1 MIKKI
6 ILIYFLF
13 SLTIGNLYS
22 QYDNNYSATFNGFNS
37 YVAVPNSSGLS
48 PTGGI
53 TLEAWVNPSQLGPG
67 TMGVIGKNYQTS
79 YFIGIQV
86 SGRIVFYPKGGASFR
101 SRVTGVIPV
110 NQWTHIAG
118 TYNGTS
124 TAIYINGILDTIT
137 YANTGPVTTNSD
149 SLFIGADRVGTTTS
163 LFFRGKLDNVR
174 IWGDAKGL
182 SQINRNMFTPLE
194 IIYPTGEY
202 TNLRAS
208 FQLNSNGLN
217 YGGSE
222 LNIGHARNISFTDLS
237 NESVNY
243 LDYNNSLVLNG
254 TTDYFTVS
262 NHAGFNATNA
272 VTLEAWI
279 RRDTTGA
286 QPNDQYIVNKSG
298 GTNRFGYALWMH
310 SSSGILKFKINS
322 VNGPSGII
330 SLGTILT
337 AQWTHVA
344 ATYNSATGIARLFI
358 NGKYSNGGF
367 LSGSPLIQN
376 DPDNLYIGGIGAS
389 DLSVNKFKGQID
401 AVRIWKTE
409 RTLNQIN
416 DNMYNN
422 LSDINMVSFDFD
434 EKSNAVHNGIT
445 TSYNLNV
452 FAGSAHIS
460 SSHLNNNIELTSPVL
475 SNELGN
481 FNSTQYTVSTKSSFI
496 PDDNISGI
504 SDSVYIP
511 ENGSVTDIKL
521 FTLISHKYTSDLEI
535 TLTSPSGNAIMLIG
549 SKGSYGNDIM
559 TLFSDQA
566 TGYGS
571 VGVSV
576 NDAGITPPFSPSI
589 RPAGAFSFFD
599 GENKHG
605 WWKLNCTDRSAGN
618 IGYVHGWGIKISSVP
633 LNKLLVLNT
642 LIQGFYDMNSNE
654 IVQDY
659 MKVNLREVN
668 SPYSIID
675 SSVTI
680 FNQNGVGKF
689 SFSDITNATE
699 FYIQTDHRNSINTWS
714 SGSYIFS
721 TDTLFYNFT
730 LAAGQAFGSNQ
741 ILADNSP
748 VRYAIYNGD
757 VNKDEIIDITD
768 ISLVDND
775 AANFVTGYKQTDLTG
790 DQFIDL
796 NDLTIADNNAFNFI
810 SVIKP

>member
-1 MIKKI
+1 LLKKI
-6 ILIYFLF
+6 ILFYFLCLLPF
-13 SLTIGNLYS
+13 GKIFS

-37 YVAVPNSSGLS
+37 YVAVPNSLGLS

-67 TMGVIGKNYQTS
+67 TMSVIGKNYQTS
-79 YFIGIQV
+79 YFIGLQV
-86 SGRIVFYPKGGASFR
+86 SGRVVFYPKGGASLR
-101 SRVTGVIPV
+101 SKVTGVIPV

-124 TAIYINGILDTIT
+124 TAIYINGVLDTIT
-137 YANTGPVTTNSD
+137 YVNTGPVTTNSD
-149 SLFIGADRVGTTTS
+149 SLFIGADRVGAATS

-182 SQINRNMFTPLE
+182 SQINHNMFTPLE
-194 IIYPTGEY
+194 ITFPTGEY
-202 TNLRAS
+202 INLRAS

-222 LNIGHARNISFTDLS
+222 LNIGHTRNISFADIS
-237 NESVNY
+237 SESVNY

-279 RRDTTGA
+279 RRDTTGT

-298 GTNRFGYALWMH
+298 GTNRFGYALWLN
-310 SSSGILKFKINS
+310 SSTGILKFKINS
-322 VNGPSGII
+322 VAGPSGIV
-330 SLGTILT
+330 SLGAIQT

-344 ATYNSATGIARLFI
+344 ATYNSATGIARLYI
-358 NGKYSNGGF
+358 NGKYSNGVF
-367 LSGSPLIQN
+367 FSGSPLIQN
-376 DPDNLYIGGIGAS
+376 DPDNLFIGGIGAT
-389 DLSVNKFKGQID
+389 DLAAYKFKGQID
-401 AVRIWKTE
+401 GVRIWKTE
-409 RTLNQIN
+409 RSLNQIN

-434 EKSNAVHNGIT
+434 EKSSAVHNGNT
-445 TSYNLNV
+445 TSYNSTV

-460 SSHLNNNIELTSPVL
+460 SSHLNNNNELTSPVL

-481 FNSTQYTVSTKSSFI
+481 FNSSQYTVSTKRTYI
-496 PDDNISGI
+496 PDGYVSGI
-504 SDSVYIP
+504 WDSVYIP
-511 ENGSVTDIKL
+511 ANGSITDIKL
-521 FTLISHKYTSDLEI
+521 FTLISHKYTSDLDI

-559 TLFSDQA
+559 TLFSDGA
-566 TGYGS
+566 GNYGS
-571 VGVSV
+571 GGVGV
-576 NDAGITPPFSPSI
+576 NDPGITPPFSPSI
-589 RPAGAFSFFD
+589 RPAGAFSIFD
-599 GENKHG
+599 GENMQG
-605 WWKLNCTDRSAGN
+605 WWKLNCSDKSSGN
-618 IGYVHGWGIKISSVP
+618 IGYVHGWGLNISSVP
-633 LNKLLVLNT
+633 LHKVLILNA

-654 IVQDY
+654 MVQDY
-659 MKVNLREVN
+659 VKVNLRQVN

-689 SFSDITNATE
+689 NFSNITNATE
-699 FYIQTDHRNSINTWS
+699 FYIQTDHRNSVNTWT
-714 SGSYIFS
+714 SGSNIFNS
-721 TDTLFYNFT
+721 DTLYYNFT
-730 LAAGQAFGSNQ
+730 LAAGQAFGANQ
-741 ILADNSP
+741 IKVDNSP

-757 VNKDEIIDITD
+757 VNKDEIIDLTD

-775 AANFVTGYKQTDLTG
+775 AANFMTGYVLTDLTG